1 VRSILRIL
9 GTAREL
15 WPYYVGIIGTSLAM
29 AATTLSIPFILKAA
43 TDYVVAASRGQ
54 TSGISTAI
62 WLAAALLAADL
73 VNSLLTNVGGYLGD
87 TMAVKL
93 RAALSGKYF
102 AKLLSLPQKYFDGEL
117 TGTVINRLSRS
128 ITETANFLN
137 MFANSLFQMV
147 LTVIAILAITAYYS
161 WPMAVL
167 LAVLLGGLISLDL
180 VQPQI
185 VRFFIDAAQAGGAPG
200 AMSLAALLYLG
211 VALLTQVIGIVEGY
225 TAANLGWLATN
236 ALRAD
241 LTQHCLELDL
251 SFHNSRTP
259 GELIERLDGDVTVL
273 ANFFSRFVLHVVGN
287 GLLLAGVLVLV
298 FREDRRI
305 GLVLLAFSILA
316 LLVMNGFRNPG
327 ARFAAASRQAV
338 ADLFGYLEE
347 RLNGLPD
354 IQTAGAQEYVLR
366 GLSSRLLATIR
377 GVLGEG
383 LEEER
388 QRRVGGLPAK
398 LGDHWIVHKR
408 SGTPCPV
415 CGADLRRVSFESHEI
430 TYCPSCQT
438 GGKILADRRMSRL
451 LK

>member
-1 VRSILRIL
+1 MLR
-9 GTAREL
+9 T
-15 WPYYVGIIGTSLAM
+15 PYRYLFRT
-29 AATTLSIPFILKAA
+29 
-43 TDYVVAASRGQ
+43 Y
-54 TSGISTAI
+54 
-62 WLAAALLAADL
+62 LL
-73 VNSLLTNVGGYLGD
+73 
-87 TMAVKL
+87 
-93 RAALSGKYF
+93 
-102 AKLLSLPQKYFDGEL
+102 PH
-117 TGTVINRLSRS
+117 
-128 ITETANFLN
+128 
-137 MFANSLFQMV
+137 
-147 LTVIAILAITAYYS
+147 

-377 GVLGEG
+377 WGRASFLAGSLLGG
-383 LEEER
+383 ATSLVFTAATAAALASVPR
-388 QRRVGGLPAK
+388 SSGPAAS
-398 LGDHWIVHKR
+398 R
-408 SGTPCPV
+408 SARCT
-415 CGADLRRVSFESHEI
+415 
-430 TYCPSCQT
+430 
-438 GGKILADRRMSRL
+438 
-451 LK
+451 